1 MKVKDKG
8 IQLTSNRRV
17 AKVDVGVENEFSH
30 IDRSNNKC
38 NKQQQQNRYIRLMGW
53 NFPKIKLIKLIYT
66 HLMPRID
73 L

>member
-38 NKQQQQNRYIRLMGW
+38 NKQQQTTTTKQI
-53 NFPKIKLIKLIYT
+53 
-66 HLMPRID
+66 H
-73 L
+73 